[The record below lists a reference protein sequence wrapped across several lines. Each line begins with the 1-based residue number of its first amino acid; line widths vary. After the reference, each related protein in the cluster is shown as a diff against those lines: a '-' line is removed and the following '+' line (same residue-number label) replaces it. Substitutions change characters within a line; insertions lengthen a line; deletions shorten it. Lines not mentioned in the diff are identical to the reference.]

1 MSAEHAEMSVFQAL
15 LGRRSV
21 RKFTDQPVGVEDLR
35 RILEAG
41 RWAPSGLN
49 NQPWRFLVVRAGDPR
64 QAALAELTKYGH
76 IVRDAQALI
85 VVFLH
90 KPAMYHE
97 GKDHQ
102 SAGACIQNLLL
113 AVHGLGLGGVWLGE
127 IINQEAPVMEA
138 LHLDSGEYRLMA
150 VIALGHPAQP
160 SSRLDGAGGSVR
172 RPLEELL
179 LEAL

>member
-1 MSAEHAEMSVFQAL
+1 MSAQHFEMGLFQAL

-21 RKFTDQPVGVEDLR
+21 RKFTDQPVEIEDLR
-35 RILEAG
+35 QILEAG

-64 QAALAELTKYGH
+64 QETLAGLTKYAH
-76 IVRDAQALI
+76 IVRNAQALI
-85 VVFLH
+85 AVFLH
-90 KPAMYHE
+90 RPTMYHE

-102 SAGACIQNLLL
+102 AAGACIQNMLL
-113 AVHGLGLGGVWLGE
+113 AIHGLGLGGVWLGE
-127 IINQEAPVMEA
+127 IINQEAQVLEA
-138 LHLDSGEYRLMA
+138 LQLRPEEYRLMA

-160 SSRLDGAGGSVR
+160 SVRLAGSETPAR

-179 LEAL
+179 VEVL

>member
-21 RKFTDQPVGVEDLR
+21 RKFTDRPVDVKDLR

-64 QAALAELTKYGH
+64 QAALAGLTKYGH
-76 IVRDAQALI
+76 IVREAQALI
-85 VVFLH
+85 VVFLY

-97 GKDHQ
+97 GKDNQ
-102 SAGACIQNLLL
+102 AAGACIQNLLL

-127 IINQEAPVMEA
+127 IINQEDQVMEA
-138 LHLDSGEYRLMA
+138 LQLGTEEYRLMA

-160 SSRLDGAGGSVR
+160 SSRLDAAAGSSR

>member
-1 MSAEHAEMSVFQAL
+1 MSKRNVEMNIFQAL
-15 LGRRSV
+15 LERRSV
-21 RKFTDQPVGVEDLR
+21 RKFTDQPVDVEDLR

-41 RWAPSGLN
+41 RWAPSGKN
-49 NQPWRFLVVRAGDPR
+49 NQPWRFLVVRAEDSR
-64 QAALAELTKYGH
+64 QTALAGLTKYGH

-90 KPAMYHE
+90 KQAMYHE

-102 SAGACIQNLLL
+102 AAGACIQNMLL
-113 AVHGLGLGGVWLGE
+113 AIHGLGLGGVWLGE
-127 IINQEAPVMEA
+127 IISQEDQVMEA
-138 LHLDSGEYRLMA
+138 LQLGTEEYRLMA

-160 SSRLDGAGGSVR
+160 SSRLDGTGGSSR

>member
-1 MSAEHAEMSVFQAL
+1 MSRERVEMDVFQAL

-21 RKFTDQPVGVEDLR
+21 RKFSSRPVDVEDLR

-49 NQPWRFLVVRAGDPR
+49 NQPWRFLVVRAGDSR
-64 QAALAELTKYGH
+64 QAALAGLTKYGH

-90 KPAMYHE
+90 KQAMYHE

-102 SAGACIQNLLL
+102 AAGACIQNMLL

-127 IINQEAPVMEA
+127 IINQEAQVMDA
-138 LHLDSGEYRLMA
+138 LHLSPEEYRLMA

-160 SSRLDGAGGSVR
+160 SSRLDAGGGSTR
-172 RPLEELL
+172 RSLDELL

>member
-1 MSAEHAEMSVFQAL
+1 MSAEQVEINVFQAL

-21 RKFTDQPVGVEDLR
+21 RKFTDRPVDVEDLR

-49 NQPWRFLVVRAGDPR
+49 NQPWRFLVVRAGDSR
-64 QAALAELTKYGH
+64 QTALAGLTKYGH
-76 IVRDAQALI
+76 IVREAQALI
-85 VVFLH
+85 VVLLH

-97 GKDHQ
+97 GKDNQ
-102 SAGACIQNLLL
+102 AAGACIQNMLL

-127 IINQEAPVMEA
+127 ILNQEAQAMEA
-138 LHLDSGEYRLMA
+138 LRLGTDEYRLMA

-160 SSRLDGAGGSVR
+160 ASRVDGAGGSTR

-179 LEAL
+179 VEAL

>member
-1 MSAEHAEMSVFQAL
+1 MSERNAEMNIFQAL

-64 QAALAELTKYGH
+64 QAALAGLTKYGH
-76 IVRDAQALI
+76 IVREAQALI
-85 VVFLH
+85 SVFLH
-90 KPAMYHE
+90 TSTMYHE

-102 SAGACIQNLLL
+102 AAGACIQNMLL
-113 AVHGLGLGGVWLGE
+113 ALHGLGLGGVWLGE
-127 IINQEAPVMEA
+127 ILNQEAHVMEA
-138 LHLDSGEYRLMA
+138 LQLPAEEYRLMA

-160 SSRLDGAGGSVR
+160 SSRIDGAGGSSR

>member
-1 MSAEHAEMSVFQAL
+1 MSAEQVEMSVFQAL

-21 RKFTDQPVGVEDLR
+21 RKFSDRPVDVQDLR

-49 NQPWRFLVVRAGDPR
+49 NQPWRFLVVQTGDPR
-64 QAALAELTKYGH
+64 QVAVAGLTKYGH
-76 IVRDAQALI
+76 IVREAQVL
-85 VVFLH
+85 VVVLLH
-90 KPAMYHE
+90 KPTMYHE

-102 SAGACIQNLLL
+102 AAGACIQNMLL

-127 IINQEAPVMEA
+127 VLNQEALVMEA
-138 LHLDSGEYRLMA
+138 LQLPAEEYRLMA

-160 SSRLDGAGGSVR
+160 SSRLDGTGGSAR

>member
-1 MSAEHAEMSVFQAL
+1 MSAEHVEMNVFQAL

-21 RKFTDQPVGVEDLR
+21 RKFSERPVDVEDLR

-49 NQPWRFLVVRAGDPR
+49 NQPWRFLVVQTGDPR
-64 QAALAELTKYGH
+64 QAAVAGLTKYGH
-76 IVRDAQALI
+76 IVREARALI
-85 VVFLH
+85 VVCLH

-102 SAGACIQNLLL
+102 AAGACIQNMLL

-127 IINQEAPVMEA
+127 VINQEALVMEA
-138 LHLDSGEYRLMA
+138 LQLSTEEYRLMA
-150 VIALGHPAQP
+150 VIALGHPAQA
-160 SSRLDGAGGSVR
+160 SSRLDDAGGSAR
-172 RPLEELL
+172 RPLDELL

>member
-1 MSAEHAEMSVFQAL
+1 MSVFQAL

-21 RKFTDQPVGVEDLR
+21 RKFTDRAVDTEDLR
-35 RILEAG
+35 RILETG

-49 NQPWRFLVVRAGDPR
+49 NQPWRYLVVRSGDPR
-64 QAALAELTKYGH
+64 QTALAGLTKYGH
-76 IVRDAQALI
+76 IVREAQALI

-102 SAGACIQNLLL
+102 AAGACIQNMLL
-113 AVHGLGLGGVWLGE
+113 AIHGLGLGGVWLGE
-127 IINQEAPVMEA
+127 IINQEALVMGA
-138 LHLDSGEYRLMA
+138 LQLRTEEYRLMA
-150 VIALGHPAQP
+150 VIALGHPTQP
-160 SSRLDGAGGSVR
+160 SSRLDGAGGSSR
-172 RPLEELL
+172 HPLEELL